1 MQTQSAA
8 SLRRARVKP
17 RVSLARSEIYGARHL
32 SKLDYKRHIC
42 KDTPRL
48 IFIYIKPCNSCG
60 KMRLRTRR
68 RPKAPAAN
76 LGAWQGLCHRRD
88 TGGCPAGSGE
98 PAPRGPGCAA
108 PGTPEMQHLGW
119 KVLTWREGGMERGR
133 GARSAQP
140 GGDAALGCEPTERR
154 MTQNPL
160 PTHFLSWQAPS
171 PHLWVTQQDSQS
183 HTNYLCMRCLLSLQ
197 SKPEYKPRRSP
208 DNLIKDSLLQSTCR

>member
-68 RPKAPAAN
+68 RRRPKAPAAN
-76 LGAWQGLCHRRD
+76 FGALLGLCLLRD
-88 TGGCPAGSGE
+88 RGGCPAGPGE
-98 PAPRGPGCAA
+98 PTPRWAGCAA
-108 PGTPEMQHLGW
+108 PGNTRNAAPGLEGAH
-119 KVLTWREGGMERGR
+119 VEGGMER

-140 GGDAALGCEPTERR
+140 GGDAALGPEPTERR
-154 MTQNPL
+154 MTQNPS
-160 PTHFLSWQAPS
+160 PTHSPTDFPLWPPFLGDTAGFPV
-171 PHLWVTQQDSQS
+171 PPGPTPIICV
-183 HTNYLCMRCLLSLQ
+183 
-197 SKPEYKPRRSP
+197 
-208 DNLIKDSLLQSTCR
+208 

>member
-68 RPKAPAAN
+68 RRRPKAPAAKF
-76 LGAWQGLCHRRD
+76 
-88 TGGCPAGSGE
+88 GGFAGVV
-98 PAPRGPGCAA
+98 PPRGHGGTVWRAWRCWKSSPTWNGRNAA
-108 PGTPEMQHLGW
+108 
-119 KVLTWREGGMERGR
+119 EGRGR
-133 GARSAQP
+133 GARS
-140 GGDAALGCEPTERR
+140 GGDAALGCEPAERR
-154 MTQNPL
+154 MTLNPS
-160 PTHFLSWQAPS
+160 PARFPSDCPSWQAPG
-171 PHLWVTQQDSQS
+171 PRFWVTQQDPQ
-183 HTNYLCMRCLLSLQ
+183 CLPVPHQLFVYEVPFVAAIKARVQTTPLS
-197 SKPEYKPRRSP
+197 
-208 DNLIKDSLLQSTCR
+208 

>member
-68 RPKAPAAN
+68 RPEAPAAN
-76 LGAWQGLCHRRD
+76 FGALLGLCRLRAG
-88 TGGCPAGSGE
+88 GGCPAGPGD
-98 PAPRGPGCAA
+98 PAPRGAGCAA
-108 PGTPEMQHLGW
+108 PGKARNAAPGLEGAH
-119 KVLTWREGGMERGR
+119 VEGGMER

-140 GGDAALGCEPTERR
+140 GGDAALGSEPTERR
-154 MTQNPL
+154 MTRNPF
-160 PTHFLSWQAPS
+160 PTHSPTSFPSWPPIS
-171 PHLWVTQQDSQS
+171 G
-183 HTNYLCMRCLLSLQ
+183 
-197 SKPEYKPRRSP
+197 
-208 DNLIKDSLLQSTCR
+208 